1 MNSKY
6 VLRTEVGNLSI
17 EFEEEVVTRL
27 KWCVEND
34 GDLADCPDCETAIQI
49 PDCEEGKQSKEAVRQ
64 IKEEGKQIKE
74 AVRQIKEY
82 LEGDRREFSFATKVR
97 GTEFQLMV
105 WERVRAIPYGSTA
118 TYGEIAAA
126 IGKPG
131 AARAVARACHDNP
144 LVIIV
149 PCHRVV
155 GTGGRLTGY
164 NGGTAIKAA
173 LLKSECEL
181 DLGLDAVV
189 GG

>member
-6 VLRTEVGNLSI
+6 VLRTGIGNLSV

-27 KWCVEND
+27 KWCVGND
-34 GDLADCPDCETAIQI
+34 GDLADCPDCETTRQI
-49 PDCEEGKQSKEAVRQ
+49 PDC
-64 IKEEGKQIKE
+64 EEGKQIKE

-82 LEGDRREFSFATKVR
+82 LEGNRREFSFRTRAR
-97 GTEFQLMV
+97 GTEFQRLV
-105 WERVRAIPYGSTA
+105 WERVAAIPYGSTA

-173 LLKSECEL
+173 LLKSEGEL
-181 DLGLDAVV
+181 DLRLDAVV